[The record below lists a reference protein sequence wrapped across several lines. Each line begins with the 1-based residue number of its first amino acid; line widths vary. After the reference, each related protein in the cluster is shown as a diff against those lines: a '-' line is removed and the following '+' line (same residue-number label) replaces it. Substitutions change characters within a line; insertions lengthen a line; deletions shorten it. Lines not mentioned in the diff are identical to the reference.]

1 MITDKI
7 ENVHMYREIP
17 SEVKDFLKN
26 LISTAE
32 AGKVI
37 LNDNVY
43 ANVEKYLTKNVNN
56 AKFEAHEKYIDIQV
70 LLEGDEYIYFT
81 DKSKL
86 TVKEPYDN
94 SRDIVFYGE
103 DVANYPKIKLDGS
116 NFVMLFPHE
125 AHAPQVCVNNNNSEV
140 KKVVVKIKV

>member
-7 ENVHMYREIP
+7 ENAIMYCEIP
-17 SEVKDFLKN
+17 FEAREFLTNLTSNIEV
-26 LISTAE
+26 
-32 AGKVI
+32 GKVI
-37 LNDNVY
+37 LNDSVY
-43 ANVEKYLTKNVNN
+43 ANVEKYVTKNVND

-70 LLEGDEYIYFT
+70 LLKGAEYIYFT

-86 TVKEPYDN
+86 TVKESYDN

-103 DVANYPKIKLDGS
+103 DVEKYPKIKLDGS

-125 AHAPQVCVNNNNSEV
+125 AHAPQVSVNSNNSEV